1 MFAVRLVQLIEV
13 HADKL
18 SEGLIRKLKNSD
30 ACNDL
35 FYFVPAHELK
45 HRTWEIYRHLS
56 DWMLTKTDS
65 EIEERYIGVG
75 SRRAHQGVP
84 FSQLLFAI
92 QSTKEHLWE
101 FLRQEGLLDPE
112 DLIAEMELLQS
123 VDLFFD
129 RALYYAALGYEKEN
143 AGRLPYHA
151 GARASTDA
159 L

>member
-18 SEGLIRKLKNSD
+18 SESLIRKLRNSD

-35 FYFVPAHELK
+35 FYFVPAHELRN
-45 HRTWEIYRHLS
+45 RTCEIYRHLS
-56 DWMLTKTDS
+56 DWMLTKTES
-65 EIEERYIGVG
+65 EIEERYLGMG

-92 QSTKEHLWE
+92 HATKEHLWD

-123 VDLFFD
+123 VDFFFD
-129 RALYYAALGYEKEN
+129 RAIYYASRGYEKEN
-143 AGRLPYHA
+143 ASRLPHLA
-151 GARASTDA
+151 AAHTPTRAT
-159 L
+159 